1 MNIRSCILFFL
12 LSFPLFAWQLKPASS
27 DVMTKRFAARLS
39 DREIHEDGSLSA
51 TITGKDPFFDNFDVG
66 LEAKNARYVVIDMA
80 YTGDGG
86 DVQVFI
92 NLKSASGERET
103 DFIDIV
109 VWRQQG
115 ENCANYL
122 SKGKLAAVDGQLRV
136 RSYETQDGQKR
147 RAYEVVADNVRF
159 LSPKEGGSAPSGT
172 AYGASA
178 ASEPSPF
185 GAGDMVGDDDLPF

>member
-1 MNIRSCILFFL
+1 MLNRVVLIGRLTRDPEL
-12 LSFPLFAWQLKPASS
+12 
-27 DVMTKRFAARLS
+27 RFTQSGIAVCTFTLAV
-39 DREIHEDGSLSA
+39 DR
-51 TITGKDPFFDNFDVG
+51 NF
-66 LEAKNARYVVIDMA
+66 
-80 YTGDGG
+80 
-86 DVQVFI
+86 
-92 NLKSASGERET
+92 KSASGERET

-136 RSYETQDGQKR
+136 RSYETQEGQKR

-159 LSPKEGGSAPSGT
+159 LSPKEGGSAPSVAT
-172 AYGASA
+172 YGAPA
-178 ASEPSPF
+178 GPEPSPF